1 VLLLQTH
8 PFPRTVEA
16 PSIAEGEPVARGK
29 GAANRQEVTRRVY
42 LCAPA
47 AFRARRLGS
56 ANQKIVIEA
65 PGGWAAQRRIMQRQ
79 QRASASF
86 SGFGALPAWQ
96 AKFSFDTPPWLP
108 VVKQQAQTYR
118 VPIIGGLGLVAG
130 TAAVAIGM
138 HAWQGHA
145 HAPLA
150 LKPANVSKPI
160 AAAPS
165 PPRMLFAHVTGEVVS
180 VPTRRT
186 LSTSPAA
193 PKTTL
198 GLASDGTIVVVAE
211 PRAVRTGGF
220 NLDITSPA
228 SLWAK
233 AGARYRI
240 DPMLIYAVALV
251 ETRGTQPDGS
261 VAPSPWVVRINGHLH
276 SGSRAETE
284 HAIELAHLLAAP
296 VQDVGIMQVYYPV
309 HRDLEPDPIALLNPV
324 RNIEIGT
331 RLLRKAMNESKDPVL
346 RIGYYHSHDATLARG
361 YGELVLG
368 VYKELKLAMGRSSSQ
383 AVALASAKIDAT
395 RAAP

>member
-1 VLLLQTH
+1 MPT
-8 PFPRTVEA
+8 
-16 PSIAEGEPVARGK
+16 
-29 GAANRQEVTRRVY
+29 
-42 LCAPA
+42 
-47 AFRARRLGS
+47 
-56 ANQKIVIEA
+56 
-65 PGGWAAQRRIMQRQ
+65 
-79 QRASASF
+79 
-86 SGFGALPAWQ
+86 WQ
-96 AKFSFDTPPWLP
+96 ATFSFRTPPWLP
-108 VVKQQAQTYR
+108 IVKQQAQAYR
-118 VPIIGGLGLVAG
+118 VPIIGGLGVVAG

-138 HAWQGHA
+138 HAWHA
-145 HAPLA
+145 PARTPLA
-150 LKPANVSKPI
+150 LKPASVAKPLI
-160 AAAPS
+160 AAAPMS
-165 PPRMLFAHVTGEVVS
+165 SRALFAHVTGDVVNVS
-180 VPTRRT
+180 PRRIALNKSAPTPT
-186 LSTSPAA
+186 
-193 PKTTL
+193 TTL

-211 PRAVRTGGF
+211 PRAVRAGSF
-220 NLDITSPA
+220 NLDITSPG

-240 DPMLIYAVALV
+240 DPVLIYAVALV

-276 SGSRAETE
+276 IGSREDTE

-368 VYKELKLAMGRSSSQ
+368 VYKELKLATRRSPSQ
-383 AVALASAKIDAT
+383 AVALASAKADVT
-395 RAAP
+395 RVAP

>member
-1 VLLLQTH
+1 MLLLQTN
-8 PFPRTVEA
+8 PFPRTIEA
-16 PSIAEGEPVARGK
+16 PSIAGGEPVTRGK
-29 GAANRQEVTRRVY
+29 GQEVTQRVY

-47 AFRARRLGS
+47 AFRARRLDGGG
-56 ANQKIVIEA
+56 QKIVIAA
-65 PGGWAAQRRIMQRQ
+65 PCGWAAQRRITQRHQ
-79 QRASASF
+79 GAAA
-86 SGFGALPAWQ
+86 GFYGLGTLPAWQ
-96 AKFSFDTPPWLP
+96 AKFSFDAPPWLP
-108 VVKQQAQTYR
+108 VIKQQAQTYR

-138 HAWQGHA
+138 HAWHGHA
-145 HAPLA
+145 
-150 LKPANVSKPI
+150 LKSANVAKPNI
-160 AAAPS
+160 AAALAS
-165 PPRMLFAHVTGEVVS
+165 PHMLFAHVTGDVVN
-180 VPTRRT
+180 VPVRRVA
-186 LSTSPAA
+186 LSTSTPS

-198 GLASDGTIVVVAE
+198 GLASDGAIVVVAE
-211 PRAVRTGGF
+211 PRAVRAGSF
-220 NLDITSPA
+220 NLDITSPG

-240 DPMLIYAVALV
+240 DPVLIYAVALV

-276 SGSRAETE
+276 IGSRADTE

-368 VYKELKLAMGRSSSQ
+368 VYKELKLAMGRSPSQ
-383 AVALASAKIDAT
+383 AVALASAKIDAI